1 MPLFLEESSFPVPI
15 LIVIVVA
22 GAVLVRAIILFSLLF
37 ISRHKLKKKPG
48 ERHEAFDTSYTQ
60 LITDCKQSV
69 ERLGN
74 LGKYSDDYQK
84 KYVAKKEQYD
94 KIFNGRA
101 KEVKDSL
108 DSMDALRVQKDW
120 HSLRNNIQDVEQ
132 GVKDFRTA
140 VSKFSLELT
149 SLLQDENDAFSSQV
163 AIQEHNRQAREFYEK
178 NKEALAPISDSF
190 QIIFDEADRDFK
202 KFNTLANQAQ
212 YKEGLAGLYDV
223 DKALTQ
229 LLKIQDKLPLLTASL
244 YSVLPK
250 KTDALLRKNDERIK
264 DGFVISYRHV
274 PERVKEIRL
283 EIQALCSRL
292 QQLDVYG
299 IDERIQAISKQITDR
314 EAQFRNEEK
323 AKKEFLSGQDILSS
337 SSYQVEKR
345 FSRARHRLPE
355 YERAYCIDEKYI
367 NDRNGLKGVIENVNL
382 LKNRLDSYTG
392 TGRKE
397 SYTVIVRVRNERR
410 SGREKAE
417 KTRDNYDAYLKSIKE
432 KSQEAFSSLR
442 TTYKKLKKGELTLR
456 NRNVSS
462 VTSLYQPRFEK
473 LEGRAKERTNLFS
486 VYPIDL
492 NRIFELNNT
501 FQTNSTSLL
510 TEIEKKCKDCQLAE
524 TAIVK
529 GNYYRQDYTD
539 SNAGLDRAV
548 SCYNEGDFER
558 AFAEAT
564 RVVERRKT
572 DSASASH

>member
-1 MPLFLEESSFPVPI
+1 MPLFLEGNSIPVPA
-15 LIVIVVA
+15 IVGA
-22 GAVLVRAIILFSLLF
+22 ALGGAVLVSAIILLSMFF
-37 ISRHKLKKKPG
+37 ISRHRLKKKPG
-48 ERHEAFDTSYTQ
+48 ERHEIFDTSYTQ
-60 LITDCKQSV
+60 LTTDCKQSV

-74 LGKYSDDYQK
+74 LGKYSTDYHG

-101 KEVKDSL
+101 KDVRDSL
-108 DSMDALRVQKDW
+108 DSMDALLVQKDR

-132 GVKDFRTA
+132 SVQDFRTA

-178 NKEALAPISDSF
+178 NKEALAPISESF

-202 KFNTLANQAQ
+202 KFNRLANQAQ

-229 LLKIQDKLPLLTASL
+229 LLKIEDKLPLLTASL

-250 KTDALLRKNDERIK
+250 KTDALLTKNDERIK
-264 DGFVISYRHV
+264 DGFVISYRKV
-274 PERVKEIRL
+274 PDRVKEIRL
-283 EIQALCSRL
+283 EIQNLCSRL
-292 QQLDVYG
+292 QQLDVDG

-314 EAQFRNEEK
+314 ESQFRNEEK
-323 AKKEFLSGQDILSS
+323 AKQEFLSGQDILSS

-355 YERAYCIDEKYI
+355 YEKAYCIDEKYI

-432 KSQEAFSSLR
+432 KSQEAFSSLMS
-442 TTYKKLKKGELTLR
+442 TFEKLKKGELTLR

-492 NRIFELNNT
+492 NRIRELNNSYQNT
-501 FQTNSTSLL
+501 SASLL
-510 TEIEKKCKDCQLAE
+510 NEIEKKFKDCQLAE

-539 SNAGLDRAV
+539 SNTGLDRAV
-548 SCYNEGDFER
+548 SSYNEGDFER
-558 AFAEAT
+558 AFTEAT

-572 DSASASH
+572 DSSSASH